1 MVLFHNTEIKNLNSI
16 AENGLLSADECG
28 AESWESGKRAENSTA
43 VVYLFQPTG
52 ELNSLTNY
60 GAALIAVDVAPEEVA
75 ESELAEND
83 FGRGKYVEYTA
94 QKVAADKIKAIYIP
108 RVFKHRISGLSEKVL
123 AKVVW
128 CELSAKMFDH
138 CEETGKYSFG
148 IPETRCIY
156 REATEDE
163 LRCFGER
170 AEIESRFNTIFAP
183 FTAIQAQKC
192 RLRILFTI
200 QQSPKS
206 FDIQHL
212 CVKVAQYLKK
222 NERSR

>member
-16 AENGLLSADECG
+16 VENGLLSADDCG

-60 GAALIAVDVAPEEVA
+60 GAALVAVDVVPEEVA
-75 ESELAEND
+75 ESSLAKND
-83 FGRGKYVEYTA
+83 YGRGKYVAYTA
-94 QKVAADKIKAIYIP
+94 PKVAADKIRAIYIP
-108 RVFKHRISGLSEKVL
+108 RVFKHRILGLSEKVL

-163 LRCFGER
+163 LRRFGEL
-170 AEIESRFNTIFAP
+170 AEIESRFNYFRAFFSDTGAEMPLTDFVYDTTIA
-183 FTAIQAQKC
+183 
-192 RLRILFTI
+192 
-200 QQSPKS
+200 
-206 FDIQHL
+206 
-212 CVKVAQYLKK
+212 KVV
-222 NERSR
+222 